1 MKVKVN
7 GLGGFGCAAIILVV
21 LALLC
26 IGPLLAIWAS
36 NALLDLSGSE
46 LAIPYCFKSMFAMF
60 LLLVLFGGSSSVR
73 KK

>member
-1 MKVKVN
+1 MNVS
-7 GLGGFGCAAIILVV
+7 GFGGFGCAAIILVI

-46 LAIPYCFKSMFAMF
+46 LAIPYCFKSLFAMF
-60 LLLVLFGGSSSVR
+60 LLLVLFGGPAGWSN